1 MRRNPHSSCAGLTR
15 ASTTFFGLNQDVD
28 GRNKSNKS
36 GHDAYLRL
44 RNVVKSYDG
53 KTSAVDDVSIDIER
67 GQFVTLLGPSG
78 SGKTTTLLMIAGFEA
93 PTSGAIELAGDN
105 LVAMRPYQRNIG
117 MVFQSY
123 ALFPHMTAW
132 KNVVFPLKMRRFP
145 RHQMKARADRM
156 LELVGLRQFA
166 DRYPRELSGG
176 QQQRVALARGLVFNP
191 DVLLL
196 DEPLGA
202 LDKNL
207 REQMQLEIKRIHREL
222 GITMVYVTHD
232 QTEAMTMSDRIAVFC
247 NGRLEQVGSPLDV
260 YHRPINRFVGEFVG
274 ESNFLPGRIDPTRA
288 GWVELTG
295 IGPVHVAQ
303 TTKPPSGDV
312 VVMIRPER
320 LRLPGA
326 AQTADNELDM
336 IVDEVINYGDSIL
349 VIGRTHGLPL
359 RARMFGS
366 DPDALIRGSTIRL
379 CWASADAHILVRQ

>member
-1 MRRNPHSSCAGLTR
+1 VSS
-15 ASTTFFGLNQDVD
+15 
-28 GRNKSNKS
+28 
-36 GHDAYLRL
+36 AYLRL

-53 KTSAVDDVSIDIER
+53 KTNAVDDITIDIAR
-67 GQFVTLLGPSG
+67 GEFVTLLGPSG

-93 PTSGAIELAGDN
+93 PTSGVIELAGGD

-132 KNVVFPLKMRRFP
+132 KNVEFPLKMRRFP
-145 RHQMKARADRM
+145 RHEMKARAARM
-156 LELVGLRQFA
+156 LDLVGLRQFA

-222 GITMVYVTHD
+222 GITMIYVTHD
-232 QTEAMTMSDRIAVFC
+232 QTEAMTMSDRIAVFRD
-247 NGRLEQVGSPLDV
+247 GALEQVGSPLDV
-260 YHRPINRFVGEFVG
+260 YHRPINRFVGEFIG
-274 ESNFLPGRIDPTRA
+274 ESNFFAGRVDPSGR
-288 GWVELTG
+288 VELTG

-303 TTKPPSGDV
+303 TATPPTGDV

-320 LRLPGA
+320 LRLRGA
-326 AQTADNELDM
+326 AQATDNALDM

-359 RARMFGS
+359 RARIFGS
-366 DPDALIRGSTIRL
+366 DPDALIRGSTIAL
-379 CWASADAHILVRQ
+379 GWAPADAHILVRQ